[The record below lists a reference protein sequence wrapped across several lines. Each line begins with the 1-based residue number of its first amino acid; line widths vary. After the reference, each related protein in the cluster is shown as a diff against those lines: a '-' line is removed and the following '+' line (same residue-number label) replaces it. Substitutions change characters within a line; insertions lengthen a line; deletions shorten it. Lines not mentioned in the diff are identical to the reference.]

1 MAAMQLKGEEFT
13 AMVNKI
19 LNDPQSFSALLPII
33 YDLVNNKER
42 LDIESVQKADRTGR
56 KKK

>member
-19 LNDPQSFSALLPII
+19 LNDPQSFNALLPII
-33 YDLVNNKER
+33 YDLVNNKQRFDVEA
-42 LDIESVQKADRTGR
+42 VQKADRDSR